1 MTDKDN
7 DNLDPLRLM
16 RDWFIQSE
24 KMWSDA
30 MTGILADEGVAKNS
44 GRFMQEALH
53 TQRMFSESMGQY
65 LASMNMP
72 SRSDILDMK
81 DRISR
86 IEETLN
92 TVLVELRTQGK
103 QQAAGDNTAATKKR
117 PARTRKA
124 PSKSE

>member
-1 MTDKDN
+1 
-7 DNLDPLRLM
+7 
-16 RDWFIQSE
+16 
-24 KMWSDA
+24 
-30 MTGILADEGVAKNS
+30 MTGVLANEGVAKNS

-53 TQRMFSESMGQY
+53 IQRMFSESMGQC

-72 SRSDILDMK
+72 SRSDMLDMK

-103 QQAAGDNTAATKKR
+103 QQAAGGNTAVTKKR